1 MTIKQYYL
9 SMIKEGMMEGDER
22 KIQYYEKELNELVK
36 KEFEEKIKE
45 AKASKN

>member
-1 MTIKQYYL
+1 MNIKQYYL

-36 KEFEEKIKE
+36 KEFEETVKQ
-45 AKASKN
+45 AKASR

>member
-1 MTIKQYYL
+1 MTLKQYYL

-36 KEFEEKIKE
+36 KEFAETVKQ
-45 AKASKN
+45 AKASR

>member
-1 MTIKQYYL
+1 MTLKQYYL

-36 KEFEEKIKE
+36 KEFEETVKQ
-45 AKASKN
+45 AKTSR